1 LEAGGRDDWEAG
13 TAGAI
18 AMSNQTGEIMRNNFE
33 HWTPTGILFILAVTL
48 AVWLSVQ
55 PTVAQPAQGPGV
67 AVVDFYAPSP
77 LPPVGAVIPE
87 ELAADVLANLLTQSA
102 PQQLTLLSRA
112 AVRQAASSIGWKG
125 SDVLRFARLQELA
138 RRLNAD
144 RIVTGWIQRLEVN
157 QGGSGSPVP
166 GGGNAVT
173 GFATVNVQI
182 FDVKQGRIVSQ
193 VQESAYE
200 TGLVR
205 ARVAEQLLHRILER
219 ALPSVLEAV
228 VSGGR

>member
-1 LEAGGRDDWEAG
+1 MYWEAG
-13 TAGAI
+13 TSGAI
-18 AMSNQTGEIMRNNFE
+18 AMSIQTGETMRNNVG
-33 HWTPTGILFILAVTL
+33 HWMSAGARFILAVTL
-48 AVWLSVQ
+48 AVCLSAQ
-55 PTVAQPAQGPGV
+55 PAVAQPAPGPGV

-87 ELAADVLANLLTQSA
+87 QLAADVLANLLTQSA
-102 PQQLTLLSRA
+102 SPPLILLSRA
-112 AVRQAASSIGWKG
+112 TVRQAASAIGWKG
-125 SDVLRFARLQELA
+125 SDVLSFARLQELA
-138 RRLNAD
+138 RRLNAG

-157 QGGSGSPVP
+157 QGGSGSPIP

-173 GFATVNVQI
+173 GFATINVQV

-200 TGLVR
+200 TGLIR

-219 ALPSVLEAV
+219 ALPSVLLAV
-228 VSGGR
+228 VSGG